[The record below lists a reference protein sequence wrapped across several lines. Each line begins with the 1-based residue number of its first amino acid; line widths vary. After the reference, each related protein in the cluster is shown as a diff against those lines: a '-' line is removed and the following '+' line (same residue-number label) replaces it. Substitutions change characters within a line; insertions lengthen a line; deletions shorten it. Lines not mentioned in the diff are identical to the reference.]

1 MPQSESIQDRPA
13 PVGKTVL
20 YISLLLTFLFVIW
33 GAAFPENLDVVAGR
47 ALNFITVNFGWLYLI
62 AVFFV
67 LLFVIGIA
75 VSPFGKIKLGGDDE
89 KPEFTTPAWFAMLFT
104 TGMGIGLVFWS
115 IAEPITHFMSPP
127 YGEAGTA
134 ASAELA
140 MRYTFFHWG
149 LHPWAVFA
157 LVGLA
162 LAYFQFRKGMP
173 ALISSI
179 FQPILGE
186 GVHGPIGKAIDILA
200 VFATVF
206 GLGTSLGLGTMQI
219 NTGLNMLYGVPENNT
234 INILII
240 AVITGVFTLAAVLGI
255 EKGIKFIANNTVRL
269 ALLIMVFLLL
279 FGPTRSIFNLLTS
292 TIGDYL
298 QNLIYMSLWT
308 DPINEGGWINGWTVF
323 YWAWW
328 IAWGPFVGQF
338 IARIS
343 RGRTIR
349 EFIIGSLV
357 APTAFSFI
365 WLAIFGGTALNLDIL
380 GNAGIGSAVSE
391 NIASALFVTLGN
403 FPLSA
408 VTSLLA
414 IILIAAFFIT
424 SADSGTFV
432 VAMLTS
438 GGDQEPDRKLKAAWG
453 ILLGGVAA
461 VLLVAGGL
469 GALQTASIASAF
481 PFMLIMLVMCYSLVK
496 SFADDRIK

>member
-1 MPQSESIQDRPA
+1 MSLGNNNVTAST
-13 PVGKTVL
+13 GKNVL
-20 YISLLLTFLFVIW
+20 YISILLTLLFVIW
-33 GAAFPENLDVVAGR
+33 GAAFPANLGMVADN
-47 ALNFITVNFGWLYLI
+47 ALSFLTVNFGWLYLS

-67 LLFVIGIA
+67 LLFIAGIA
-75 VSPFGKIKLGGDDE
+75 FSPYGKIKLGKDDE
-89 KPEFTTPAWFAMLFT
+89 EPEFSTPAWFAMLFT

-115 IAEPITHFMSPP
+115 IAEPMYHFISPP
-127 YGEAGTA
+127 FGEAETA
-134 ASAELA
+134 EAAELA

-157 LVGLA
+157 LVGMA

-173 ALISSI
+173 ALISSV
-179 FQPILGE
+179 FHPLLGDKIY
-186 GVHGPIGKAIDILA
+186 GPIGQAIDILA

-219 NTGLNMLYGVPENNT
+219 NTGLNLLYGIPDNNFV
-234 INILII
+234 NILII
-240 AVITGVFTLAAVLGI
+240 IVITGVFTLAAVMGI

-269 ALLIMVFLLL
+269 ALFIMLFLLL
-279 FGPTRSIFNLLTS
+279 FGPTREIFNMLTN
-292 TIGDYL
+292 TVGDYL

-308 DPINEGGWINGWTVF
+308 DPIIEGGWISGWTVF

-343 RGRTIR
+343 RGRTVR
-349 EFIIGSLV
+349 EFIIGALV

-365 WLAIFGGTALNLDIL
+365 WLAIFGGTALNLDIHA
-380 GNAGIGSAVSE
+380 GAGIGAAVTD

-403 FPLSA
+403 FPISA
-408 VTSLLA
+408 VTSFLA

-438 GGDQEPDRKLKAAWG
+438 GGSQEPTRKLKAAWG

-481 PFMLIMLVMCYSLVK
+481 PFMLVMLIMCYSL
-496 SFADDRIK
+496 IKGFSQDA

>member
-1 MPQSESIQDRPA
+1 MEQNSTLINSSA
-13 PVGKTVL
+13 GKNVL
-20 YISLLLTFLFVIW
+20 YISIILTLLFVIW
-33 GAAFPENLDVVAGR
+33 GAVFPGNMDFVAGS
-47 ALNFITVNFGWLYLI
+47 ALNFLTTNFGWLYLA
-62 AVFFV
+62 AVFFI
-67 LLFVIGIA
+67 LLFIIGIA
-75 VSPFGKIKLGGDDE
+75 FSPYGKIKLGKDDE
-89 KPEFTTPAWFAMLFT
+89 EPEFSTTAWFAMLFT

-115 IAEPITHFMSPP
+115 IAEPMYHYMSPP
-127 YGEAGTA
+127 FGEAETA
-134 ASAELA
+134 EAAEIA

-149 LHPWAVFA
+149 LHPWAVFT
-157 LVGLA
+157 LVGMA

-173 ALISSI
+173 ALISSV
-179 FQPILGE
+179 FHPILGDRIY
-186 GVHGPIGKAIDILA
+186 GPIGQAIDILA

-219 NTGLNMLYGVPENNT
+219 NTGLNLLYGIPDNNLV
-234 INILII
+234 NILII
-240 AVITGVFTLAAVLGI
+240 FVITTVFTLAAVMGI

-269 ALLIMVFLLL
+269 AILIMLFLFI
-279 FGPTRSIFNLLTS
+279 FGPTLQIINLLTN

-298 QNLIYMSLWT
+298 QNLVYMSLWT
-308 DPINEGGWINGWTVF
+308 DPFIEGGWISGWTVF

-349 EFIIGSLV
+349 EFIIGALI
-357 APTAFSFI
+357 APTIFSFI
-365 WLAIFGGTALNLDIL
+365 WLAIFGGTALNLDIIQ
-380 GNAGIGSAVSE
+380 GAGIGAAVTD

-403 FPLSA
+403 FPLSS
-408 VTSLLA
+408 VTSFLA

-438 GGDQEPDRKLKAAWG
+438 GGSQEPSRKLKATWG

-461 VLLVAGGL
+461 VLLVSGGL

-481 PFMLIMLVMCYSLVK
+481 PFMLVMLVMCYSM
-496 SFADDRIK
+496 IKGLSQDKI

>member
-1 MPQSESIQDRPA
+1 MNLNNNSGIKPA
-13 PVGKTVL
+13 GKNVL
-20 YISLLLTFLFVIW
+20 YISIVLTLLFVAW
-33 GAAFPENLDVVAGR
+33 GAVFPGSLERVAGG
-47 ALNFITVNFGWLYLI
+47 ALNFLTSNFGWLYLS

-67 LLFVIGIA
+67 LIFVIGIA
-75 VSPFGKIKLGGDDE
+75 FSSYGKIKLGRDDE
-89 KPEFTTPAWFAMLFT
+89 EPEFSTPAWFAMLFT

-115 IAEPITHFMSPP
+115 IAEPITHFTSPP
-127 YGEAGTA
+127 FGAPGTPGA
-134 ASAELA
+134 AELA

-149 LHPWAVFA
+149 LHPWAIFA
-157 LVGLA
+157 LVGMA

-173 ALISSI
+173 ALISSV
-179 FQPILGE
+179 FYPVLGNRIY
-186 GVHGPIGKAIDILA
+186 GPIGQAIDILA

-219 NTGLNMLYGVPENNT
+219 NTGLTLLYGIPDTNL
-234 INILII
+234 INILIV
-240 AVITGVFTLAAVLGI
+240 VIITTVFTLAAVMGI

-269 ALLIMVFLLL
+269 ALIIMFFLLI
-279 FGPTRSIFNLLTS
+279 FGPTLQIINLLTS
-292 TIGDYL
+292 TVGDYL

-308 DPINEGGWINGWTVF
+308 DPIIEGGWISGWTIF

-349 EFIIGSLV
+349 EFIIGALV

-365 WLAIFGGTALNLDIL
+365 WLAVFGGTALNLDIFAD
-380 GNAGIGSAVSE
+380 AGISAAVEE

-403 FPLSA
+403 FPLS
-408 VTSLLA
+408 SLMSFLA

-438 GGDQEPDRKLKAAWG
+438 GGEQEPARKLKAAWG

-461 VLLVAGGL
+461 VLLVSGGL

-481 PFMLIMLVMCYSLVK
+481 PFMLVMLVMCYSLLK
-496 SFADDRIK
+496 AFSQDRV

>member
-1 MPQSESIQDRPA
+1 MNPENNHT
-13 PVGKTVL
+13 VGTAGKNVL
-20 YISLLLTFLFVIW
+20 YISVLLTLLFVVW
-33 GAAFPENLDVVAGR
+33 GAAFPANLDLVAGN
-47 ALNFITVNFGWLYLI
+47 ALNFLTTNFGWLYLS
-62 AVFFV
+62 AVFMI
-67 LLFVIGIA
+67 LLFIIGIA
-75 VSPFGKIKLGGDDE
+75 FSPYGKIKLGKDDE
-89 KPEFTTPAWFAMLFT
+89 EPEFSTTAWFAMLFT

-115 IAEPITHFMSPP
+115 IAEPITHFMNPP
-127 YGEAGTA
+127 FGEPETA
-134 ASAELA
+134 EAAELA

-157 LVGLA
+157 LVGMA

-173 ALISSI
+173 ALISSV
-179 FQPILGE
+179 FQPILGSKI
-186 GVHGPIGKAIDILA
+186 HGPIGQAIDILA

-219 NTGLNMLYGVPENNT
+219 NTGLNLLYGIPDNNLV
-234 INILII
+234 NILII
-240 AVITGVFTLAAVLGI
+240 VAITTVFTLAAVMGI

-269 ALLIMVFLLL
+269 ALLIMFFLLL
-279 FGPTRSIFNLLTS
+279 FGPTREIFNLLTS

-298 QNLIYMSLWT
+298 QNLVAMSLWT
-308 DPINEGGWINGWTVF
+308 DPITEGGWISGWTVF

-349 EFIIGSLV
+349 EFIIGALI
-357 APTAFSFI
+357 APTVFSFI
-365 WLAIFGGTALNLDIL
+365 WLAIFGGTALNLDIFA
-380 GNAGIGSAVSE
+380 GVGIGDAVRE
-391 NIASALFVTLGN
+391 NVASALFVTLGN
-403 FPLSA
+403 FPLSS
-408 VTSLLA
+408 VMSFLA
-414 IILIAAFFIT
+414 IVLIAAFFIT

-438 GGDQEPDRKLKAAWG
+438 GGDQEPTRKLKAAWG

-469 GALQTASIASAF
+469 DALQTASIASAF
-481 PFMLIMLVMCYSLVK
+481 PFMLVMLVMCYSLVK
-496 SFADDRIK
+496 GFSQDKE

>member
-1 MPQSESIQDRPA
+1 MNPDKKHTRRSA
-13 PVGKTVL
+13 GNNVL
-20 YISLLLTFLFVIW
+20 YISLILTLLFVIW
-33 GAAFPENLDVVAGR
+33 GAVLPANLDLVAGN
-47 ALNFITVNFGWLYLI
+47 ALTFLTTNFGWFYLS

-67 LLFVIGIA
+67 LLFIIA
-75 VSPFGKIKLGGDDE
+75 ITFSPYGKIKLGKDDE
-89 KPEFTTPAWFAMLFT
+89 KPEFSTAAWFAMLFT

-115 IAEPITHFMSPP
+115 IAEPITHFMNPP
-127 YGEAGTA
+127 FGEAETA
-134 ASAELA
+134 EAAELA

-157 LVGLA
+157 LVGMA

-173 ALISSI
+173 ALISSV
-179 FQPILGE
+179 FQPILGNRI
-186 GVHGPIGKAIDILA
+186 HGPIGQAIDILA

-219 NTGLNMLYGVPENNT
+219 NTGLSHLYGIPDNNLV
-234 INILII
+234 NILII
-240 AVITGVFTLAAVLGI
+240 IVITTVFTLAAVMGI

-269 ALLIMVFLLL
+269 ALLIMVFLLM
-279 FGPTRSIFNLLTS
+279 FGPTREIFNLLTN

-308 DPINEGGWINGWTVF
+308 DPVIEGGWISGWTVF

-349 EFIIGSLV
+349 EFIIGALL

-365 WLAIFGGTALNLDIL
+365 WLAIFGGSALNLDIH
-380 GNAGIGSAVSE
+380 AGAAIGAAVTE
-391 NIASALFVTLGN
+391 NVASALFVTLGN
-403 FPLSA
+403 FPISSI
-408 VTSLLA
+408 TSFLA

-438 GGDQEPDRKLKAAWG
+438 GGDQEPARKLKAAWG

-481 PFMLIMLVMCYSLVK
+481 PFMLVMLLMCYSLLKGFSEDKV
-496 SFADDRIK
+496 A

>member
-1 MPQSESIQDRPA
+1 MSVNKNNSTSSA
-13 PVGKTVL
+13 GKNVL
-20 YISLLLTFLFVIW
+20 YISILLTLLFVAW
-33 GAAFPENLDVVAGR
+33 GAVFPENLGIVAGS
-47 ALNFITVNFGWLYLI
+47 ALTFLTVNFGWLYLA

-67 LLFVIGIA
+67 LLFIAGIA
-75 VSPFGKIKLGGDDE
+75 FSPYGKIKLGKDDE
-89 KPEFTTPAWFAMLFT
+89 EPEFSTPAWFAMLFT

-115 IAEPITHFMSPP
+115 IAEPMYHYMSPP
-127 YGEAGTA
+127 FGEAETA
-134 ASAELA
+134 EAAELA

-149 LHPWAVFA
+149 LHPWAIFA
-157 LVGLA
+157 LVGMA

-173 ALISSI
+173 ALISSV
-179 FQPILGE
+179 FHPLLGDKIY
-186 GVHGPIGKAIDILA
+186 GPIGQAIDILA

-219 NTGLNMLYGVPENNT
+219 NTGLNLLYGIPDNNFV
-234 INILII
+234 NILII
-240 AVITGVFTLAAVLGI
+240 IVITGVFTLAAVMGI

-269 ALLIMVFLLL
+269 ALLIMFFLLL
-279 FGPTRSIFNLLTS
+279 FGPTREIFNILTN
-292 TIGDYL
+292 TVGDYL

-308 DPINEGGWINGWTVF
+308 DPIIEGGWISGWTVF

-349 EFIIGSLV
+349 EFIVGALV

-365 WLAIFGGTALNLDIL
+365 WLAIFGGTALNLDIHA
-380 GNAGIGSAVSE
+380 GAGIGTAVTE
-391 NIASALFVTLGN
+391 NVASALFVTLGN
-403 FPLSA
+403 FPISA
-408 VTSLLA
+408 VTSFLA

-438 GGDQEPDRKLKAAWG
+438 GGSQEPSKKLKAAWG

-481 PFMLIMLVMCYSLVK
+481 PFMLVMLVMCYSLVK
-496 SFADDRIK
+496 GFSQDKV

>member
-1 MPQSESIQDRPA
+1 MEQSNNTITTSS
-13 PVGKTVL
+13 GKNVL
-20 YISLLLTFLFVIW
+20 YISVFLTLLFVIW
-33 GAAFPENLDVVAGR
+33 GALLPESLGFVAGN
-47 ALNFITVNFGWLYLI
+47 ALNFLTTNFGWLYLA

-67 LLFVIGIA
+67 LLFIIGIA
-75 VSPFGKIKLGGDDE
+75 FSPYGKIKLGKDNE
-89 KPEFTTPAWFAMLFT
+89 EPEFSTPAWFAMLFT

-115 IAEPITHFMSPP
+115 IAEPMYHYMSPP
-127 YGEAGTA
+127 FGEAETA
-134 ASAELA
+134 EAAEMA

-149 LHPWAVFA
+149 LHPWAIFA
-157 LVGLA
+157 LVGMA

-179 FQPILGE
+179 FQPILGDRI
-186 GVHGPIGKAIDILA
+186 HGPIGQAIDILA

-219 NTGLNMLYGVPENNT
+219 NTGLNHLYGIPDNNVV
-234 INILII
+234 NILII
-240 AVITGVFTLAAVLGI
+240 VVITTVFTLAAVMGI

-269 ALLIMVFLLL
+269 ALLIMVFLFL
-279 FGPTRSIFNLLTS
+279 FGPTLQIINLLTN

-308 DPINEGGWINGWTVF
+308 DPIIEGGWISGWTVF

-349 EFIIGSLV
+349 EFIIGALI
-357 APTAFSFI
+357 APTVFSFI
-365 WLAIFGGTALNLDIL
+365 WLAIFGGTALNLDIVQ
-380 GNAGIGSAVSE
+380 GAEIGAAVTD
-391 NIASALFVTLGN
+391 NVASALFVTLGN
-403 FPLSA
+403 FPIS
-408 VTSLLA
+408 SIMSFLA

-438 GGDQEPDRKLKAAWG
+438 GGSQEPTRKLKAAWG

-469 GALQTASIASAF
+469 DALQTAAIASAF
-481 PFMLIMLVMCYSLVK
+481 PFMLVMLIMSYSLLK
-496 SFADDRIK
+496 GFSQDKL

>member
-1 MPQSESIQDRPA
+1 MKDKQQNIPA
-13 PVGKTVL
+13 SSAGKTVL
-20 YISLLLTFLFVIW
+20 YVSLILTLLFVIW
-33 GAAFPENLDVVAGR
+33 GAAFPENLDVVAGS
-47 ALNFITVNFGWLYLI
+47 ALSFLTVNFGWLYLV

-67 LLFVIGIA
+67 LIFIIGIA
-75 VSPFGKIKLGGDDE
+75 LSPFGKIKLGRDDE
-89 KPEFTTPAWFAMLFT
+89 EPEFSTPAWFAMLFT

-115 IAEPITHFMSPP
+115 IAEPIYHFMSPP
-127 YGEAGTA
+127 FGEGGTTEA
-134 ASAELA
+134 AEMA

-173 ALISSI
+173 ALISSV
-179 FQPILGE
+179 FQPILGDK
-186 GVHGPIGKAIDILA
+186 VNGPIGKAIDILA

-219 NTGLNMLYGVPENNT
+219 NTGLNLLYGIPNNNSV
-234 INILII
+234 NILII
-240 AVITGVFTLAAVLGI
+240 LVITAVFTLAAVLGI

-269 ALLIMVFLLL
+269 ALLIMFFLLL
-279 FGPTRSIFNLLTS
+279 FGPTRQIINLLTN

-308 DPINEGGWINGWTVF
+308 DPIIEGGWISGWTVF

-343 RGRTIR
+343 RGRTVR
-349 EFIIGSLV
+349 EFIIGALI

-365 WLAIFGGTALNLDIL
+365 WLAIFGGTALNLDIH
-380 GNAGIGSAVSE
+380 GAANIGAAVSE

-403 FPLSA
+403 FPLSSI
-408 VTSLLA
+408 TSFLS

-438 GGDQEPDRKLKAAWG
+438 GGDQDPTRKLKAAWG

-481 PFMLIMLVMCYSLVK
+481 PFMIVMLIMCYSLVK
-496 SFADDRIK
+496 GFAQDR

>member
-1 MPQSESIQDRPA
+1 MNLNNNSGIKPA
-13 PVGKTVL
+13 GKNVL
-20 YISLLLTFLFVIW
+20 YISIVLTLLFVAW
-33 GAAFPENLDVVAGR
+33 GAVFPGSLERVAGG
-47 ALNFITVNFGWLYLI
+47 ALNFLTSNFGWLYLS

-67 LLFVIGIA
+67 LIFVIGIA
-75 VSPFGKIKLGGDDE
+75 FSSYGKIKLGRDDE
-89 KPEFTTPAWFAMLFT
+89 EPEFSTPAWFAMLFT

-115 IAEPITHFMSPP
+115 IAEPITHFTSPP
-127 YGEAGTA
+127 FGAPGTPGA
-134 ASAELA
+134 AELA

-149 LHPWAVFA
+149 LHPWAIFA
-157 LVGLA
+157 LVGMA

-173 ALISSI
+173 ALISSV
-179 FQPILGE
+179 FYPVLGNRIY
-186 GVHGPIGKAIDILA
+186 GPIGQAIDILA

-219 NTGLNMLYGVPENNT
+219 NTGLTLLYGIPDTNL
-234 INILII
+234 INILIV
-240 AVITGVFTLAAVLGI
+240 VIITTVFTLAAVMGI

-269 ALLIMVFLLL
+269 ALIIMFFLLI
-279 FGPTRSIFNLLTS
+279 FGPTLQIINLLTS
-292 TIGDYL
+292 TVGDYL

-308 DPINEGGWINGWTVF
+308 DPIIEGGWISGWTIF

-349 EFIIGSLV
+349 EFIIGALV

-365 WLAIFGGTALNLDIL
+365 WLAVFGGTALNLDIFAD
-380 GNAGIGSAVSE
+380 AGISAAVEE

-403 FPLSA
+403 FPLS
-408 VTSLLA
+408 SLMSFLA

-438 GGDQEPDRKLKAAWG
+438 GGEQEPVRKLKAAWG

-461 VLLVAGGL
+461 VLLVSGGL

-481 PFMLIMLVMCYSLVK
+481 PFMLVMLVMCYSLLK
-496 SFADDRIK
+496 AFSQDRV

>member
-1 MPQSESIQDRPA
+1 MNPEQNQLA
-13 PVGKTVL
+13 PVSKTVL
-20 YISLLLTFLFVIW
+20 YVSLILTFLFVLW
-33 GAAFPENLDVVAGR
+33 GALFPANLDLVAGS
-47 ALNFITVNFGWLYLI
+47 ALSFLTINFGWLYLA

-67 LLFVIGIA
+67 LIFVIGVA
-75 VSPFGKIKLGGDDE
+75 FSPYGKIKLGKDDE
-89 KPEFTTPAWFAMLFT
+89 EPEFTTTAWFAMLFT

-115 IAEPITHFMSPP
+115 IAEPIYHFMSPP
-127 YGEAGTA
+127 FGEGGTTEA
-134 ASAELA
+134 AETA

-173 ALISSI
+173 ALISSV
-179 FQPILGE
+179 FQPILGDR
-186 GVHGPIGKAIDILA
+186 VHGPIGQAIDILA

-219 NTGLNMLYGVPENNT
+219 NTGLNLLYGIPNNNT
-234 INILII
+234 INMLII
-240 AVITGVFTLAAVLGI
+240 VVITAVFTLAAVLGI

-269 ALLIMVFLLL
+269 ALLIMVFLLF
-279 FGPTRSIFNLLTS
+279 FGPTRQIINILTN
-292 TIGDYL
+292 TIGDYM

-308 DPINEGGWINGWTVF
+308 DPILEGGWISGWTVF

-349 EFIIGSLV
+349 EFIIGALV

-365 WLAIFGGTALNLDIL
+365 WLAIFGGTALNLDIF
-380 GNAGIGSAVSE
+380 GGAGISAAVSE

-403 FPLSA
+403 FPLSTI
-408 VTSLLA
+408 TSFLA

-438 GGDQEPDRKLKAAWG
+438 GGSQEPTRNLKAAWG

-481 PFMLIMLVMCYSLVK
+481 PFMLVMLVMCYSLVK
-496 SFADDRIK
+496 GFSQDKN

>member
-1 MPQSESIQDRPA
+1 MSVNKNNSTSSA
-13 PVGKTVL
+13 GKNVL
-20 YISLLLTFLFVIW
+20 YISILLTLLFVAW
-33 GAAFPENLDVVAGR
+33 GAAFPENLGMVAGS
-47 ALNFITVNFGWLYLI
+47 ALTFLTVNFGWLYLA

-67 LLFVIGIA
+67 LLFIAGIA
-75 VSPFGKIKLGGDDE
+75 FSPYGKIKLGKDDE
-89 KPEFTTPAWFAMLFT
+89 EPEFSTPAWFAMLFT

-115 IAEPITHFMSPP
+115 IAEPMYHYMSPP
-127 YGEAGTA
+127 FGEAETA
-134 ASAELA
+134 EAAELA

-149 LHPWAVFA
+149 LHPWAIFA
-157 LVGLA
+157 LVGMA

-173 ALISSI
+173 ALISSV
-179 FQPILGE
+179 FHPLLGDKIY
-186 GVHGPIGKAIDILA
+186 GPIGQAIDILA

-219 NTGLNMLYGVPENNT
+219 NTGLNLLYGIPDNNFV
-234 INILII
+234 NILII
-240 AVITGVFTLAAVLGI
+240 IVITGVFTLAAVMGI

-269 ALLIMVFLLL
+269 ALLIMFFLLL
-279 FGPTRSIFNLLTS
+279 FGPTREIFNILTN
-292 TIGDYL
+292 TVGDYL

-308 DPINEGGWINGWTVF
+308 DPIIEGGWISGWTVF

-349 EFIIGSLV
+349 EFIVGALL

-365 WLAIFGGTALNLDIL
+365 WLAIFGGTALNLDIHA
-380 GNAGIGSAVSE
+380 GAGIGAAVTE
-391 NIASALFVTLGN
+391 NVASALFVTLGN
-403 FPLSA
+403 FPISA
-408 VTSLLA
+408 VTSFLA

-438 GGDQEPDRKLKAAWG
+438 GGSQEPSKKLKAAWG

-481 PFMLIMLVMCYSLVK
+481 PFMLVMLVMCYSLVK
-496 SFADDRIK
+496 GFSQDKV

>member
-1 MPQSESIQDRPA
+1 MSSGNNNVTA
-13 PVGKTVL
+13 STGKNVL
-20 YISLLLTFLFVIW
+20 YISILLTLLFVIW
-33 GAAFPENLDVVAGR
+33 GAAFPANLGMVADN
-47 ALNFITVNFGWLYLI
+47 ALSFLTVNFGWLYLS

-67 LLFVIGIA
+67 LLFIAGIA
-75 VSPFGKIKLGGDDE
+75 FSPYGKIKLGKDDE
-89 KPEFTTPAWFAMLFT
+89 EPEFSTPAWFAMLFT

-115 IAEPITHFMSPP
+115 IAEPMYHFISPP
-127 YGEAGTA
+127 FGEAETA
-134 ASAELA
+134 EAAELA

-157 LVGLA
+157 LVGMA

-173 ALISSI
+173 ALISSV
-179 FQPILGE
+179 FHPLLGDKIY
-186 GVHGPIGKAIDILA
+186 GPIGQAIDILA

-219 NTGLNMLYGVPENNT
+219 NTGLNLLYGIPDNNFV
-234 INILII
+234 NILII
-240 AVITGVFTLAAVLGI
+240 IVITGVFTLAAVMGI

-269 ALLIMVFLLL
+269 ALFIMFFLLL
-279 FGPTRSIFNLLTS
+279 FGPTREIFNMLTN
-292 TIGDYL
+292 TVGDYL

-308 DPINEGGWINGWTVF
+308 DPIIEGGWISGWTVF

-343 RGRTIR
+343 RGRTVR
-349 EFIIGSLV
+349 EFIIGALV

-365 WLAIFGGTALNLDIL
+365 WLAIFGGTALNLDIHA
-380 GNAGIGSAVSE
+380 GAGIGAAVTD

-403 FPLSA
+403 FPISA
-408 VTSLLA
+408 ITSFLA

-438 GGDQEPDRKLKAAWG
+438 GGSQEPTRKLKAAWG

-481 PFMLIMLVMCYSLVK
+481 PFMLVMLIMCYSL
-496 SFADDRIK
+496 IKGFSQDA

>member
-1 MPQSESIQDRPA
+1 MNPEQDNIAPA
-13 PVGKTVL
+13 GKTVL
-20 YISLLLTFLFVIW
+20 YVSLILTLLFVLW
-33 GAAFPENLDVVAGR
+33 GAIFPANLDLVAGS
-47 ALNFITVNFGWLYLI
+47 ALSFLTVNFGWLYLA

-67 LLFVIGIA
+67 LIFVVA
-75 VSPFGKIKLGGDDE
+75 VAFSPYGKIKLGKDDE
-89 KPEFTTPAWFAMLFT
+89 EPEFTTTAWFAMLFT

-115 IAEPITHFMSPP
+115 IAEPIYHFMSPP
-127 YGEAGTA
+127 FGEGGTA
-134 ASAELA
+134 EAAETA

-173 ALISSI
+173 ALISSV
-179 FQPILGE
+179 FQPVLGDR
-186 GVHGPIGKAIDILA
+186 VHGPIGKAIDILA

-219 NTGLNMLYGVPENNT
+219 NTGLNLLYGIPNNNT
-234 INILII
+234 VNILII
-240 AVITGVFTLAAVLGI
+240 VVITAVFTLAAVLGI

-269 ALLIMVFLLL
+269 ALLIMFFLLF
-279 FGPTRSIFNLLTS
+279 FGPTRQIINILTN

-298 QNLIYMSLWT
+298 QNIIYMSLWT
-308 DPINEGGWINGWTVF
+308 DPIVEGGWISGWTVF

-343 RGRTIR
+343 RGRTVR
-349 EFIIGSLV
+349 EFIIGALV

-365 WLAIFGGTALNLDIL
+365 WLAIFGGTALNLDII
-380 GNAGIGSAVSE
+380 GGAGISAAVSE

-408 VTSLLA
+408 ITSFLA

-438 GGDQEPDRKLKAAWG
+438 GGSQEPTRNLKAAWG

-481 PFMLIMLVMCYSLVK
+481 PFMLVMLVMCYSL
-496 SFADDRIK
+496 IKGFGQDKI

>member
-1 MPQSESIQDRPA
+1 MNIKNNSTAKPA
-13 PVGKTVL
+13 GKNVL
-20 YISLLLTFLFVIW
+20 YISILLTLLFVAWGAVFPANLDLLSGKALTFL
-33 GAAFPENLDVVAGR
+33 
-47 ALNFITVNFGWLYLI
+47 TTNFGWLYLS

-67 LLFVIGIA
+67 LLFIIGIA
-75 VSPFGKIKLGGDDE
+75 LSPYGKIKLGKDDE
-89 KPEFTTPAWFAMLFT
+89 EPEFSTPAWFAMLFT

-115 IAEPITHFMSPP
+115 IAEPITHFTTPP
-127 YGEAGTA
+127 FGEAETA
-134 ASAELA
+134 EAAELA

-157 LVGLA
+157 LVGMA

-173 ALISSI
+173 ALISSV
-179 FQPILGE
+179 FYPVLGDR
-186 GVHGPIGKAIDILA
+186 VHGPVGQAIDILA

-219 NTGLNMLYGVPENNT
+219 NTGLNLLYGIPDNNLV
-234 INILII
+234 NILIVI
-240 AVITGVFTLAAVLGI
+240 VITAVFTLAAVIGI

-269 ALLIMVFLLL
+269 ALILMFFLLI
-279 FGPTRSIFNLLTS
+279 FGPTLQIINLLTN

-308 DPINEGGWINGWTVF
+308 DPIIDGGWISGWTIF

-349 EFIIGSLV
+349 EFIVGALV
-357 APTAFSFI
+357 APTAFSFL
-365 WLAIFGGTALNLDIL
+365 WLAVFGGTALNLDIFAD
-380 GNAGIGSAVSE
+380 AGIGAAVSD

-403 FPLSA
+403 FPISA
-408 VTSLLA
+408 IMSFLA
-414 IILIAAFFIT
+414 ILLIAAFFIT

-438 GGDQEPDRKLKAAWG
+438 GGEQEPGRKLKAAWG

-461 VLLVAGGL
+461 VLLVSGGL

-481 PFMLIMLVMCYSLVK
+481 PFMLVMLVMCYSLLK
-496 SFADDRIK
+496 AFSQDSTS

>member
-1 MPQSESIQDRPA
+1 MNSEKNNHTP

-20 YISLLLTFLFVIW
+20 YVSLLLTFLFVIW
-33 GAAFPENLDVVAGR
+33 GAAFPANLDLVAGS
-47 ALNFITVNFGWLYLI
+47 ALNFLTTNFGWLYLV

-67 LLFVIGIA
+67 LIFVIGLA
-75 VSPFGKIKLGGDDE
+75 FSPYGKIKLGKDDE
-89 KPEFTTPAWFAMLFT
+89 KPEFSTPAWFAMLFT

-115 IAEPITHFMSPP
+115 IAEPMYHYMSPP
-127 YGEAGTA
+127 YGEGGTA
-134 ASAELA
+134 EAAETA

-173 ALISSI
+173 ALISSV
-179 FQPILGE
+179 FQPILGDK
-186 GVHGPIGKAIDILA
+186 VHGPIGQAIDILA

-219 NTGLNMLYGVPENNT
+219 NTGLNLLYDIPNSNT
-234 INILII
+234 VNILII
-240 AVITGVFTLAAVLGI
+240 VVITAVFTLAAVLGI

-269 ALLIMVFLLL
+269 ALLIMFFLLF
-279 FGPTRSIFNLLTS
+279 FGPTRQIVNLLTN
-292 TIGDYL
+292 TLGDYF

-308 DPINEGGWINGWTVF
+308 DPINEAGWISGWTVF

-349 EFIIGSLV
+349 EFIIGALV

-365 WLAIFGGTALNLDIL
+365 WLAIFGGTALNLDII
-380 GNAGIGSAVSE
+380 GGAGIGEAVSD

-403 FPLSA
+403 FPISTI
-408 VTSLLA
+408 TSFLA

-438 GGDQEPDRKLKAAWG
+438 GGNQEPTRKLKAAWG

-481 PFMLIMLVMCYSLVK
+481 PFMLVMLVMCYSLLK
-496 SFADDRIK
+496 GFSQDKA

>member
-1 MPQSESIQDRPA
+1 MNPEQDNIAPA
-13 PVGKTVL
+13 GKTVL
-20 YISLLLTFLFVIW
+20 YVSLILTLLFVLW
-33 GAAFPENLDVVAGR
+33 GAIFPANLDLVAGS
-47 ALNFITVNFGWLYLI
+47 ALSFLTVNFGWLYLA

-67 LLFVIGIA
+67 LIFVVA
-75 VSPFGKIKLGGDDE
+75 VAFSPYGKIKLGKDDE
-89 KPEFTTPAWFAMLFT
+89 EPEFTTTAWFAMLFT

-115 IAEPITHFMSPP
+115 IAEPIYHFMSPP
-127 YGEAGTA
+127 FGEGGTA
-134 ASAELA
+134 EAAETA

-173 ALISSI
+173 ALISSV
-179 FQPILGE
+179 FQPVLGDR
-186 GVHGPIGKAIDILA
+186 VHGPIGKAIDILA

-219 NTGLNMLYGVPENNT
+219 NTGLNLLYGIPNNNT
-234 INILII
+234 VNILII
-240 AVITGVFTLAAVLGI
+240 VVITAVFTLAAVLGI

-269 ALLIMVFLLL
+269 ALLIMFFLLF
-279 FGPTRSIFNLLTS
+279 FGPTRQIINILTN

-308 DPINEGGWINGWTVF
+308 DPIVEGGWISGWTVF

-343 RGRTIR
+343 RGRTVR
-349 EFIIGSLV
+349 EFIIGALV

-365 WLAIFGGTALNLDIL
+365 WLAIFGGTALNLDII
-380 GNAGIGSAVSE
+380 GGAGISAAVSE

-408 VTSLLA
+408 ITSFLA

-438 GGDQEPDRKLKAAWG
+438 GGSQEPTRNLKAAWG

-481 PFMLIMLVMCYSLVK
+481 PFMLVMLVMCYSL
-496 SFADDRIK
+496 IKGFGQDKI

>member
-1 MPQSESIQDRPA
+1 MDNNKNHAAIMA
-13 PVGKTVL
+13 GKNVL
-20 YISLLLTFLFVIW
+20 YISVLLTLLFVIW
-33 GAAFPENLDVVAGR
+33 GAAFPESLDFAAGN
-47 ALNFITVNFGWLYLI
+47 ALSFLTVNFGWLYLA

-67 LLFVIGIA
+67 LIFIA
-75 VSPFGKIKLGGDDE
+75 AIAFSPYGRIKLGKDDE

-115 IAEPITHFMSPP
+115 IAEPMYHFLSPP
-127 YGEAGTA
+127 IGEGGTA
-134 ASAELA
+134 EAAETA

-173 ALISSI
+173 ALISSV
-179 FQPILGE
+179 FQPILGDK
-186 GVHGPIGKAIDILA
+186 VHGPIGQAIDILA

-206 GLGTSLGLGTMQI
+206 GLGTSLGLGTLQI
-219 NTGLNMLYGVPENNT
+219 NTGLNLLYGIPSNNL

-240 AVITGVFTLAAVLGI
+240 VVITAVFTLAAVLGI

-269 ALLIMVFLLL
+269 ALLLMFFLLF
-279 FGPTRSIFNLLTS
+279 FGPTRMIINLLTN
-292 TIGDYL
+292 TVGDYI

-308 DPINEGGWINGWTVF
+308 DPILEGGWISGWTVF

-343 RGRTIR
+343 RGRTVR
-349 EFIIGSLV
+349 EFIIGALV

-365 WLAIFGGTALNLDIL
+365 WLAIFGGTALNLDIAE
-380 GNAGIGSAVSE
+380 GAGIGAAVSE

-403 FPLSA
+403 FPFSS
-408 VTSLLA
+408 VTSFLA

-438 GGDQEPDRKLKAAWG
+438 GGSQEPTRKLKATWG

-481 PFMLIMLVMCYSLVK
+481 PFMLVMLVMCYSL
-496 SFADDRIK
+496 IKGFSQDKIN